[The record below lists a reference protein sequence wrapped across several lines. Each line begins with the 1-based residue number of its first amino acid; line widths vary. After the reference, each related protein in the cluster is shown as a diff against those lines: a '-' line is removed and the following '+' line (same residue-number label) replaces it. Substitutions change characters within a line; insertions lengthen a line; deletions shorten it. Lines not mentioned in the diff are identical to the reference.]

1 MMPKGTPLTEEEQ
14 TRRRREIFD
23 AAVHLFLEKG
33 FNETSMREIAE
44 AAGAG
49 KSTLYDYFSS
59 KDEILLSVVEEEL
72 NNLTRHAQAIAR
84 EPIATQEKLRQVI
97 FAYMDYLVANEAFY
111 MKLSLEVQR
120 MAQISQVRIQQARH
134 MYQDVIQGLI
144 ETGIQEGSL
153 RQTDPLL
160 ASRILLTALS
170 PAVYTTRPSGTR
182 TQMMEAAFNLLMNGL
197 QA

>member
-1 MMPKGTPLTEEEQ
+1 MPKGTPLTEEEQ

>member
-1 MMPKGTPLTEEEQ
+1 MPKGTPLTEEEQ

-72 NNLTRHAQAIAR
+72 NNLTRHAQVIAR

-97 FAYMDYLVANEAFY
+97 FAYMDYLVANEAFF

-120 MAQISQVRIQQARH
+120 MAQNSQARIQQARH

-197 QA
+197 KA